1 MPYLVC
7 YKCDVYYEVETEE
20 EIMEL
25 THCECGEKLIY
36 FMNLEDSYSDD
47 VGGESFYEALN
58 VADGVFVHPD
68 NGKHGGNGKP
78 DEYDDPEYGKGY
90 DDHVD
95 FTRLPQP
102 GTTIDQEP
110 SAHHQ
115 HTRETTTTFTPEK
128 ASQYL
133 KIQEHGQLLTYAG
146 VILFILSLFAIFSTL
161 NLFYGLL
168 TLVGVFLGVYG
179 NSLIEN
185 GKAEGSSWQN
195 GLEGE
200 NMVAEYLNTLPQDY
214 YVYQDVNLPGK
225 GGNIDH
231 IVIGP
236 TGIFVIETKN
246 YSGKYRIKG
255 NQWLYYKN
263 GAPMVIDNNPGT
275 QVRKNTL
282 DLINFLQDKGIS
294 TNSSWITGLVAFI
307 CQDFQVL
314 ETPRNY
320 KVLIPQ
326 TVPEYIMNGKKETN
340 MDLLR
345 RAALELEPYCV

>member
-68 NGKHGGNGKP
+68 NGKHGGDGKP

-90 DDHVD
+90 DDHVE

-115 HTRETTTTFTPEK
+115 HTMETTTTFTHEK
-128 ASQYL
+128 ASQYF

-263 GAPMVIDNNPGT
+263 GAPMVIDITPVPRFVRTPWISLTFSRIRGSPPIVRGLRAWWPSSARISRYWKLPGIIRFSYPR
-275 QVRKNTL
+275 QSP
-282 DLINFLQDKGIS
+282 S
-294 TNSSWITGLVAFI
+294 T
-307 CQDFQVL
+307 
-314 ETPRNY
+314 
-320 KVLIPQ
+320 
-326 TVPEYIMNGKKETN
+326 
-340 MDLLR
+340 
-345 RAALELEPYCV
+345 